1 MTLKSTIELA
11 NGVVMPTFGL
21 GVWQMKDGEEVSNAV
36 KWAIEAGYISI
47 DTAAEYGNE
56 TGVGKGIKESGIN
69 REDLFVTTK
78 VRSEMQ
84 GYESTLQAYEDSLE
98 RLGLDY
104 VDLYLVH
111 WPVEGKTKDTWRAL
125 EKLYKDKKVR
135 AIGVCNFHV
144 HHFEELL
151 KDAEIVPMV
160 NQIELHPQLQQ
171 IETQE
176 FCKKHN
182 ILIEAWAPLGKAS
195 YFDHPT
201 LVKLANKHKKTPAQ
215 IIIRWQFQS
224 DIITIPKS
232 VRKERQEEN
241 VDIFDFEL
249 SDEDIKEMEL
259 MNLEKRIGK
268 HPDEFD
274 YGING

>member
-11 NGVVMPTFGL
+11 NGVAMPTFGL

-56 TGVGKGIKESGIN
+56 AGVGKGIKESGIN

-160 NQIELHPQLQQ
+160 NQIELHPLLS
-171 IETQE
+171 QE
-176 FCKKHN
+176 SIREYCNQHN
-182 ILIEAWAPLGKAS
+182 IVVEAYSPLGSGKILN
-195 YFDHPT
+195 HP
-201 LVKLANKHKKTPAQ
+201 VIQEIAEKYNKTVAQ
-215 IIIRWQFQS
+215 VLLRW
-224 DIITIPKS
+224 DIQIGVVTIPKS
-232 VRKERQEEN
+232 THKERIYEN
-241 VDIFDFEL
+241 ADIYDFEL
-249 SDEDIKEMEL
+249 TQEDMDNINALNKNERVGGDPE
-259 MNLEKRIGK
+259 NLPI
-268 HPDEFD
+268 
-274 YGING
+274 

>member
-160 NQIELHPQLQQ
+160 NQIELHPLLS
-171 IETQE
+171 QE
-176 FCKKHN
+176 PIREYCNEHN
-182 ILIEAWAPLGKAS
+182 IVVEAYSPLGSGKILN
-195 YFDHPT
+195 HP
-201 LVKLANKHKKTPAQ
+201 VIQEIAEKYNKTVAQ
-215 IIIRWQFQS
+215 VLLRW
-224 DIITIPKS
+224 DIQIGVVTIPKS
-232 VRKERQEEN
+232 THKERIYEN
-241 VDIFDFEL
+241 ADIYDFEL
-249 SDEDIKEMEL
+249 TQEDMDNINALNKNERVGGDPE
-259 MNLEKRIGK
+259 NLPI
-268 HPDEFD
+268 
-274 YGING
+274 

>member
-1 MTLKSTIELA
+1 MTLTDTIQLA
-11 NGVVMPTFGL
+11 NGVKMPAFGL
-21 GVWQMKDGEEVSNAV
+21 GVWQMKDGDEVSAAV
-36 KWAIEAGYISI
+36 KWAIEAGYISV

-56 TGVGKGIKESGIN
+56 TGVGKGIKESGIK

-78 VRSEMQ
+78 VRSELQ

-160 NQIELHPQLQQ
+160 NQIELHPLLS
-171 IETQE
+171 QE
-176 FCKKHN
+176 SIRHYCKEHG
-182 ILIEAWAPLGKAS
+182 IVVEAYSPLGSGKILK
-195 YFDHPT
+195 HPDIQ
-201 LVKLANKHKKTPAQ
+201 VIAEKYNKTVAQ
-215 IIIRWQFQS
+215 VLLRW
-224 DIITIPKS
+224 DIQIGVVTIPKS
-232 VRKERQEEN
+232 THKERIHEN
-241 VDIFDFEL
+241 ADIFDFEL
-249 SDEDIKEMEL
+249 TAEDMKKINALNKNERVGGDPE
-259 MNLEKRIGK
+259 NLPI
-268 HPDEFD
+268 
-274 YGING
+274 